1 MSADREQSVPGECD
15 IAILGAGPT
24 GLALALALR
33 EGPWS
38 VAVFDAAP
46 AASAT
51 SGEADPR
58 ALALSAGSRQLLTR
72 IDAWPQATAIRNIDI
87 SQSGG
92 RTSTGLYAESLGLA
106 ALGYVAAYGDLL
118 ATLRRRAD
126 AVGITVANGHR
137 ALTVDAR
144 GEGVLI
150 RFEHGTTVSARLV
163 VHAEGTHHEDNW
175 RLDYQQCAIVCNAT
189 PTVPH
194 HHLAYERFTADG
206 PLALLPLADNYA
218 VVRVVPAARR
228 TELLGLDD
236 RTFGDDLTRCLGHR
250 VAFSEIGPRRAFP
263 LALSLRWQNQRGREV
278 WIGNAAQTLHPV
290 SGQGFNLGLRDAW
303 TLAECLCEA
312 GAPTAQ
318 PGDADSLR
326 LSHGD
331 SLRSPHRGSLRL
343 QKITAN
349 ATVAAHGPRL
359 DEAVLAT
366 WARSRQADRLATTA
380 FTDGIVRLFSN
391 DLPPLHQAREIG
403 LSLLN
408 IAPGLRNFIARRMI
422 WGARG
427 W

>member
-1 MSADREQSVPGECD
+1 MANASESAARQLAGEYD

-46 AASAT
+46 PAARD
-51 SGEADPR
+51 EADPR
-58 ALALSAGSRQLLTR
+58 ALALSTGSRQLLTR
-72 IDAWPQATAIRNIDI
+72 IDAWPKATAIHNIDI

-92 RTSTGLYAESLGLA
+92 RASAGLYAESLGLD
-106 ALGYVAAYGDLL
+106 ALGYVVAYGDLL
-118 ATLRRRAD
+118 ATLRRRTNAD
-126 AVGITVANGHR
+126 GISIAAGHR
-137 ALTVDAR
+137 ALAVDAR
-144 GEGVLI
+144 GERALI
-150 RFEHGTTVSARLV
+150 RFEHGTAVSARLV
-163 VHAEGTHHEDNW
+163 VHAEGTPDEDSW
-175 RLDYQQCAIVCNAT
+175 RLDYRQSAIVCSAT
-189 PTVPH
+189 PTLPH

-206 PLALLPLADNYA
+206 PLALLPLAENYA

-228 TELLGLDD
+228 AELLALDD
-236 RTFGDDLTRCLGHR
+236 RAFADDLTRRLGHR
-250 VAFSEIGPRRAFP
+250 VAFSEVGPRRAFP

-303 TLAECLCEA
+303 TLAECVCES
-312 GAPTAQ
+312 G
-318 PGDADSLR
+318 
-326 LSHGD
+326 
-331 SLRSPHRGSLRL
+331 
-343 QKITAN
+343 
-349 ATVAAHGPRL
+349 L
-359 DEAVLAT
+359 DETVLAA

-391 DLPPLHQAREIG
+391 DLAPLHQAREIG
-403 LSLLN
+403 LSLMNL
-408 IAPGLRNFIARRMI
+408 APGLRDFIARRMI

>member
-1 MSADREQSVPGECD
+1 MANASESAARHLAGECD

-38 VAVFDAAP
+38 VAVFDAAS
-46 AASAT
+46 AASAA

-72 IDAWPQATAIRNIDI
+72 IDAWPEATAIRNIDI

-92 RTSTGLYAESLGLA
+92 RASAGLYAESLGLA
-106 ALGYVAAYGDLL
+106 ALGYVVRYGDLL

-126 AVGITVANGHR
+126 AAGITVAAAHR
-137 ALTVDAR
+137 ALAVDAR
-144 GEGVLI
+144 GERVLI
-150 RFEHGTTVSARLV
+150 RFEHGQTVSARVV
-163 VHAEGTHHEDNW
+163 VHAEGTQHEDNW
-175 RLDYQQCAIVCNAT
+175 RLDYEQCAIVCSAT
-189 PTVPH
+189 PTLPH

-206 PLALLPLADNYA
+206 PLALLPLAENYA

-228 TELLGLDD
+228 AELLELDG
-236 RTFGDDLTRCLGHR
+236 RAFGDDLTRRLGHR
-250 VAFSEIGPRRAFP
+250 VAFSEVGPRRAFP
-263 LALSLRWQNQRGREV
+263 LALSLRWQCQRGREV

-303 TLAECLCEA
+303 TLAEGLCEA
-312 GAPTAQ
+312 GLAARAQ
-318 PGDADSLR
+318 VSDAGSR
-326 LSHGD
+326 RSSHGD
-331 SLRSPHRGSLRL
+331 SLRS
-343 QKITAN
+343 QKMSADAAA
-349 ATVAAHGPRL
+349 ATHGPRL
-359 DEAVLAT
+359 DEAVLTA
-366 WARSRQADRLATTA
+366 WARSRQLDRLATTA

-391 DLPPLHQAREIG
+391 DLAPLHQAREIG

-408 IAPGLRNFIARRMI
+408 LAPGLRNFVARRMI

>member
-1 MSADREQSVPGECD
+1 MTAVREHSVPGECD

-33 EGPWS
+33 DGPWS
-38 VAVFDAAP
+38 VSVFDAAP
-46 AASAT
+46 AASAA
-51 SGEADPR
+51 SGDADPR
-58 ALALSAGSRQLLTR
+58 ALALSAGSRQLLNR
-72 IDAWPQATAIRNIDI
+72 IDAWPEATAIRNIDI

-92 RTSTGLYAESLGLA
+92 RASTGLYAESLGLD

-126 AVGITVANGHR
+126 AVGITVASGHR
-137 ALTVDAR
+137 ALAVDAR

-228 TELLGLDD
+228 TELLGLDE

-318 PGDADSLR
+318 PSNA
-326 LSHGD
+326 
-331 SLRSPHRGSLRL
+331 GSLRP
-343 QKITAN
+343 QKISGN
-349 ATVAAHGPRL
+349 ATVAARGPRL
-359 DEAVLAT
+359 DEAVLTT

-391 DLPPLHQAREIG
+391 DLAPLHQAREIG

-408 IAPGLRNFIARRMI
+408 LAPGLRNFIARRMI